1 MQLQNSLKNLPLLTA
16 PKSLCTDNAAMIA
29 WMGHEVIYAGQDI
42 DIRDVKIDVHRKI
55 PLGSFV
61 KDIFIS
67 GKEPILTGNR
77 NQNEQKLGS
86 DRYHKEGERV
96 KQDIRDQTSHN

>member
-1 MQLQNSLKNLPLLTA
+1 MLVGGCACNEELRIQLQNSLKHYDLLTA

-29 WMGHEVIYAGQDI
+29 WMGHEMIYAGQDI
-42 DIRDVKIDVHRKI
+42 DIRDVKVDVHKKI

-61 KDIFIS
+61 KDIFMT

-77 NQNEQKLGS
+77 NQM
-86 DRYHKEGERV
+86 
-96 KQDIRDQTSHN
+96 